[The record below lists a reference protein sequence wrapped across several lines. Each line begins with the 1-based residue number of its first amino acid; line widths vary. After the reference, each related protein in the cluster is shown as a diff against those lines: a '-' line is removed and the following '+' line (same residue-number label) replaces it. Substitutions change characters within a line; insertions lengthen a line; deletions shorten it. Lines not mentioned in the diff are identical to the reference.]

1 MTLIASDKLDREAV
15 LYVIGHEVLH
25 RLMKIEPEC
34 LTLDY
39 EGEGSIFTTT
49 DEGTFLAGLLEMIDT
64 MRSNKTN

>member
-34 LTLDY
+34 LTLDH

-49 DEGTFLAGLLEMIDT
+49 DEGAFLAGLLDIIHAM
-64 MRSNKTN
+64 MANKTN